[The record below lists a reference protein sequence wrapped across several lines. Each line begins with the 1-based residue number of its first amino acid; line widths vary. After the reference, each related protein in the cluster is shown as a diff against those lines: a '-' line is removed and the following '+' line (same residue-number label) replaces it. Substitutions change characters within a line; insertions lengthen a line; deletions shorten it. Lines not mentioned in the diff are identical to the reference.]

1 MQNPERSWSVLSTD
15 HKPSGMLSSVDNAF
29 RESHWVDNAFS
40 DFGCGRRMGAWM
52 LESSRR
58 PLRTGFRFVADD
70 GSVDAAP
77 KAIFVRVPFPT
88 HAFSTFCSPPR
99 AIFVR
104 YPGHNLSTDRDSLR
118 ESRSVDNAFR
128 ESRWVD
134 NAFSVGS
141 CGRRMGAGMREFSCR
156 PPCTGFCF
164 VADDGRVDAA
174 PDAIFVRVPFPTHAF
189 SAFSS
194 PPRVIFVRSPRR
206 NHLFPLTARR
216 SLCENRLCPSGN
228 RGAMLRKTFLPLREY
243 HVPEGQKNH
252 TQL

>member
-1 MQNPERSWSVLSTD
+1 MRNPERSWSVLSTD
-15 HKPSGMLSSVDNAF
+15 HKPSGMRSSVDNTF
-29 RESHWVDNAFS
+29 RESRWVDNAFS
-40 DFGCGRRMGAWM
+40 VGSCGRRTGAWM
-52 LESSRR
+52 LEFSCR
-58 PLRTGFRFVADD
+58 PPRTGFRFVADD
-70 GSVDAAP
+70 GNVDAAP
-77 KAIFVRVPFPT
+77 DAIFVRV
-88 HAFSTFCSPPR
+88 
-99 AIFVR
+99 
-104 YPGHNLSTDRDSLR
+104 PGHNLSTDRDSLR

>member
-1 MQNPERSWSVLSTD
+1 MRNPERSWSVLSTD

-104 YPGHNLSTDRDSLR
+104 YPGHNLSTDIDSLR
-118 ESRSVDNAFR
+118 ESR
-128 ESRWVD
+128 WVG
-134 NAFSVGS
+134 NAFSDFG
-141 CGRRMGAGMREFSCR
+141 CGRRTGAGMWESSRR
-156 PPCTGFCF
+156 PPRTGFRF
-164 VADDGRVDAA
+164 VADDGNVDAA

-189 SAFSS
+189 STFNS
-194 PPRVIFVRSPRR
+194 PPRVIFVRVPGHNLSTDRD
-206 NHLFPLTARR
+206 
-216 SLCENRLCPSGN
+216 S
-228 RGAMLRKTFLPLREY
+228 LREY
-243 HVPEGQKNH
+243 HVPEDPKTTHNYDYTLH
-252 TQL
+252 NK